1 MSDEP
6 MAASDAS
13 IRELL
18 VVTDSEKLING
29 VYEQLDSM
37 MQGMMQQTLA
47 GHTLTPEQQTIIDD
61 MRARMVA
68 IFKEE
73 MSWSVFEPMMR
84 EIYRTTFTEPE
95 VQGMLQFYKSDA
107 GRARCE
113 NACCDA
119 GVDAADPATAVDN
132 DAEDPAVAAGYDC
145 APEGDGRAGL
155 RRLMALLGNS
165 QWATMNDK
173 ARCYGAD
180 VQRAQ
185 LCC

>member
-1 MSDEP
+1 MVVLLGLLCAAPVMADESMP
-6 MAASDAS
+6 ASDAS

-73 MSWSVFEPMMR
+73 MSWSVFEPMMI
-84 EIYRTTFTEPE
+84 EIYRTTFTESE

-107 GRARCE
+107 GRALV
-113 NACCDA
+113 AKM
-119 GVDAADPATAVDN
+119 
-132 DAEDPAVAAGYDC
+132 PAVMQASMQLTQQRLSTMLPKIQQLQQETSAHLKATC
-145 APEGDGRAGL
+145 APDCGG
-155 RRLMALLGNS
+155 
-165 QWATMNDK
+165 
-173 ARCYGAD
+173 
-180 VQRAQ
+180 
-185 LCC
+185 

>member
-1 MSDEP
+1 MRSMVVLLGLLCAAPVMADESMP
-6 MAASDAS
+6 ASDAS

-73 MSWSVFEPMMR
+73 MSWSVFEPMMI
-84 EIYRTTFTEPE
+84 EIYRTTFTESE
-95 VQGMLQFYKSDA
+95 VQGMLQFYKSDP
-107 GRARCE
+107 GRAVV
-113 NACCDA
+113 AKM
-119 GVDAADPATAVDN
+119 
-132 DAEDPAVAAGYDC
+132 PAVMQASVQLTQQRLSTMLPKIQQLQQETSARLKATC
-145 APEGDGRAGL
+145 APDCGG
-155 RRLMALLGNS
+155 
-165 QWATMNDK
+165 
-173 ARCYGAD
+173 
-180 VQRAQ
+180 
-185 LCC
+185 